1 MRPATARVFVLL
13 AALLFSTGGAG
24 IKATDLNAWQIAAL
38 RSCAA
43 AAFLALA
50 AAGRDFRLTRPV
62 LAVGAAQALT
72 QITFVTA
79 NKLTTAANSVFFQGT
94 APLYIALLGPWWLH
108 EHLSRRDY
116 PVLGAIVIG
125 IALLFVDPGA
135 RGVTAPN
142 PLAGNV
148 VGLFSGFC
156 WALTVMGLRW
166 IARRDPADARA
177 AASSA
182 TVVGSVIVAVVCL
195 PMALPVRGLTS
206 ADVAIVAWL
215 GVFQVGLAY
224 LLLTRSLSH
233 VPAVDASLLLLAEPA
248 FSPVWAWL
256 VHGETP
262 GGWPLAGG
270 ILIVGATGWKTW
282 RDARRVGQS
291 RRAARA
297 LEADSAPGGSAKGS
311 IETR

>member
-1 MRPATARVFVLL
+1 MRPATARVLVLL

-43 AAFLALA
+43 ALFLAVA
-50 AAGRDFRLTRPV
+50 AAGRDFTLTRPV
-62 LAVGAAQALT
+62 LVVGAAQALT
-72 QITFVTA
+72 QVTFVAA

-94 APLYIALLGPWWLH
+94 APLYIAMLGPWLLH
-108 EHLSRRDY
+108 EYLSRRDY
-116 PVLGAIVIG
+116 PVLGAIVLG

-135 RGVTAPN
+135 RGATAPN
-142 PLAGNV
+142 PLLGNV

-166 IARRDPADARA
+166 IARRDPAGARA

-182 TVVGSVIVAVVCL
+182 TVVGSLLVATVCL
-195 PMALPVRGLTS
+195 PIGLPIGGAS
-206 ADVAIVAWL
+206 ASDFAIVAWL

-248 FSPVWAWL
+248 LSPVWAWL

-262 GGWPLAGG
+262 GAWPLAGG

-282 RDARRVGQS
+282 RDARRAAQS
-291 RRAARA
+291 ARVVRAR
-297 LEADSAPGGSAKGS
+297 EADSAPGGSANGS
-311 IETR
+311 IGTR